1 MEKGCDWF
9 SVNATGKKA
18 ADILLTKGFLPD
30 VIREF
35 DSFAI
40 KLQISD
46 RSNYCMGRLD
56 CFRPSAFQ
64 MSCPHIPCFRACY
77 ECFAATAAI
86 CGCQQDVIVPVAGKP
101 DGHLSGKRK
110 AGAGNIQFSL

>member
-1 MEKGCDWF
+1 MIQYLMEKGCDWF
-9 SVNATGKKA
+9 SVNAAGKKA
-18 ADILLTKGFLPD
+18 ADILLAKGVLPD

-40 KLQISD
+40 KLQISY

-64 MSCPHIPCFRACY
+64 MSCPHFRI
-77 ECFAATAAI
+77 F
-86 CGCQQDVIVPVAGKP
+86 VP
-101 DGHLSGKRK
+101 S
-110 AGAGNIQFSL
+110 